1 MERLG
6 HAKGVLAKM
15 GRFWDRLFA
24 AFRRSVKAPETPP
37 RRSPWVVVAHVSPD
51 PGLQCHFCGR
61 EEMKAPGAPVH
72 REEGRFSL
80 VQARHNPRLQHVVC
94 GDCLKWNRI
103 SST

>member
-1 MERLG
+1 MSRP
-6 HAKGVLAKM
+6 KRVLAEM
-15 GRFWDRLFA
+15 GRFLDRLFA
-24 AFRRSVKAPETPP
+24 AFRRSIKVPEPPP
-37 RRSPWVVVAHVSPD
+37 RRSPWILVAHVSPE

-61 EEMKAPGAPVH
+61 EGVPAAGASVH
-72 REEGRFSL
+72 QEGGQFGL